1 VTVQVQ
7 TQDGTASAGS
17 DYTALPATTLTFGAN
32 ETSKSVAVAI
42 VGDTTVESNETF
54 TVVLSNPTAAFLAK
68 GTGTGTITD
77 DDNAIGFSAATTS
90 VAEGAGKVTLTLTR
104 TGSNAPVSAQIATA
118 SGTATAGQ
126 DFTSATTTVSFAA
139 NETSTTV
146 DIPIASDT
154 LPEADETFTVT
165 LSGPQGGATLGEPAA
180 TTVTILDDDAEPTVG
195 LASTTPSE
203 IEGRSAAVTVTL
215 SQASGRIISV
225 SYATRDG
232 SATAPTDYTA
242 ASGVLS
248 FAPGET
254 SKSISIPLL
263 RDGTYEGPETFA
275 LVLSAPT
282 VGSASGS
289 RTAAGGPITIQAGQP
304 SLGNAVATITIQDA
318 DTETLT
324 PNNSDERR
332 GNNEARPE
340 KQTVTEEQHQQQQLT
355 NRSNKDDVYVEGNV
369 AEVHLDDTP
378 PTIVIALRDGPMVI
392 RLAKGALFPSG
403 IKVGA

>member
-1 VTVQVQ
+1 
-7 TQDGTASAGS
+7 
-17 DYTALPATTLTFGAN
+17 
-32 ETSKSVAVAI
+32 
-42 VGDTTVESNETF
+42 
-54 TVVLSNPTAAFLAK
+54 
-68 GTGTGTITD
+68 
-77 DDNAIGFSAATTS
+77 
-90 VAEGAGKVTLTLTR
+90 
-104 TGSNAPVSAQIATA
+104 
-118 SGTATAGQ
+118 
-126 DFTSATTTVSFAA
+126 
-139 NETSTTV
+139 
-146 DIPIASDT
+146 
-154 LPEADETFTVT
+154 
-165 LSGPQGGATLGEPAA
+165 
-180 TTVTILDDDAEPTVG
+180 VTILDDDAEPTVG
-195 LASTTPSE
+195 LASTTLTES
-203 IEGRSAAVTVTL
+203 EGRSAAATLTL

-263 RDGTYEGPETFA
+263 RDGTYEGSETFT

-282 VGSASGS
+282 VSSGSGS
-289 RTAAGGPITIQAGQP
+289 RTADGGPITIQAGQP

-403 IKVGA
+403 IKVGDYVEIDGQKEHEQLFWADGISISKP